1 VPGGNCHRVSSPRLA
16 SDRATLR
23 PVQHAHTR
31 QAIGEEINPA
41 IGTVEPIDAN
51 RCILEA
57 GADDLWTMAVYIDTL
72 GHDFTVSESPELVE
86 HLKTLSERYARAANP
101 A

>member
-1 VPGGNCHRVSSPRLA
+1 LSYEGHA
-16 SDRATLR
+16 SAASRRIVKT
-23 PVQHAHTR
+23 
-31 QAIGEEINPA
+31 
-41 IGTVEPIDAN
+41 IDG
-51 RCILEA
+51 RTFILEA

-72 GHDFTVSESPELVE
+72 GHDFTVSEPPKLVE